1 MSDVRNNT
9 NRHRFELEID
19 DEVAKAWYRQ
29 QGNVVTFTRTEVPES
44 LAGQGIGS
52 RLAKGALE
60 SVRAAG
66 QKAAATCPFIAAYLK
81 RHAGEFDDILA
92 EPSAG
97 PADRPQEHS

>member
-9 NRHRFELEID
+9 QGHRFELEID

-29 QGNVVTFTRTEVPES
+29 QGGVVTFTRTEVPES

-60 SVRAAG
+60 SARAAG
-66 QKAAATCPFIAAYLK
+66 QKAAATSPFIAAYLK
-81 RHAGEFDDILA
+81 RRAGEFDDILA
-92 EPSAG
+92 EWPAG
-97 PADRPQEHS
+97 PADRPQKHS

>member
-9 NRHRFELEID
+9 QRHRFELEID
-19 DEVAKAWYRQ
+19 DEVAKAWYQR
-29 QGNVVTFTRTEVPES
+29 QGNVVTFTHTEVPEA

-52 RLAKGALE
+52 RLAKSALE

-66 QKAAATCPFIAAYLK
+66 QKAAATCPFMAAYLK

-92 EPSAG
+92 EPRAGSASG
-97 PADRPQEHS
+97 PQQRS